1 MNTNPWMRKPIIAG
15 NWKMN
20 LGHVEQALTF
30 VRQIRFALNEI
41 EGVDRVL
48 CPPFTVLATLAEI
61 LLPTNIALGAQNM
74 HWEES
79 GAHTGD
85 ISPTMLAELCHYVIL
100 GHSER
105 RATES
110 IAENDKAVNRK
121 AHAALSHG
129 ITPIICVGE
138 NLQQNE
144 ANETLAF
151 VSGQVRSA
159 LEGLTSEQVEGCVIA
174 YEPIWAI
181 GTGKAATPTDA
192 NRTIGL
198 TIRGTIAEL
207 YDETVAQAVRVQ
219 YGGSVNTDN
228 IAAFMAMP
236 DIDGALVGGA
246 SLKPDFVELVKRAA
260 VIHSG

>member
-1 MNTNPWMRKPIIAG
+1 MKTNPQMRTPIIAG

-20 LGHVEQALTF
+20 IGQVDQALTF
-30 VRQIRFALNEI
+30 VHQIRLPLNEI

-48 CPPFTVLATLAEI
+48 CPPYTVLATLAEI
-61 LLPTNIALGAQNM
+61 LLPTTVALGAQNM
-74 HWEES
+74 HWEEG

-85 ISPTMLAELCHYVIL
+85 ISPTMLAGLCQYVIL

-105 RATES
+105 RASES
-110 IAENDKAVNRK
+110 IAEDNRAINRK

-144 ANETLAF
+144 ADETDAF
-151 VSGQVRSA
+151 ISEQLRAA
-159 LEGLTSEQVEGCVIA
+159 LESLTAKQVKGCVIA

-181 GTGKAATPTDA
+181 GTGKAATPIDA

-198 TIRGTIAEL
+198 TIRGTIASL
-207 YDETVAQAVRVQ
+207 YDETVAQVVRVQ
-219 YGGSVNTDN
+219 YGGSVNTEN
-228 IAAFMAMP
+228 IASFMAMP
-236 DIDGALVGGA
+236 EIDGALVGGA
-246 SLKPDFVELVKRAA
+246 SLKPDFVELVRSAA
-260 VIHSG
+260 VARSG